1 MSIQIVVPALGE
13 SVTEATVSKWMKK
26 VGDAVKADEPLLELE
41 TDKVT
46 QEVYA
51 PSAGTLGAINA
62 DTGAVVPIG
71 AILGVISEGG
81 AAAAPRGPDREPQQH
96 HRFPGNARPGAHRA
110 EGRARARDAARP
122 ACPGAGRGTRQ

>member
-1 MSIQIVVPALGE
+1 MSVQIVVPALGE

-62 DTGAVVPIG
+62 DAGAVVPIG
-71 AILGVISEGG
+71 AILGEISEGG
-81 AAAAPRGPDREPQQH
+81 AAAAAAAPAPQAAA
-96 HRFPGNARPGAHRA
+96 PAATPAPAGA
-110 EGRARARDAARP
+110 AA
-122 ACPGAGRGTRQ
+122 

>member
-1 MSIQIVVPALGE
+1 MSVQIVVPALGE

-62 DTGAVVPIG
+62 EAGAVVPIG
-71 AILGVISEGG
+71 AVLGSISEGG
-81 AAAAPRGPDREPQQH
+81 SAAAAAPAPQ
-96 HRFPGNARPGAHRA
+96 
-110 EGRARARDAARP
+110 AAAP
-122 ACPGAGRGTRQ
+122 APAAPAPAAAPAAPAPTAAAAAPAAND